1 MSRGVARTGN
11 TLRFS
16 ARVYLLALI
25 AAAVVPV
32 WLFAAY
38 VLFSFAFAQQQA
50 YRSQAELLARQ
61 ISAPIETELSGMAL
75 RLDGLAR
82 SSALSQED
90 FPHLQADAKRLVA
103 NSSRI
108 VSLRELG
115 GREIFNTSDQQGG
128 HLPSRLSADQET
140 DLLSGRIVV
149 SNVYSSAANG
159 ELYVA
164 VARPVIQPNGKILVL
179 AISVPTT
186 ALNKTLVASVPTGWV
201 VGIADRSGV
210 YVTRSSRH
218 SDVAGK
224 PGLPAYLALA
234 VGASGSFES
243 KNQFGE
249 TLLAGYF
256 RSDFSGWLYAANVP
270 LSRVAAPLW
279 RSLYGVLGIGAFA
292 LAISLALAFL
302 VGKRLTKETQ
312 QLASRAS
319 AVGALGPSLPYRT
332 SLSEFAVINQALIA
346 AGAQLHERERELKA
360 VVDTVPAGVW
370 FTYDPSAR
378 RVIRNRFAAEMMGI
392 STDET
397 HGFGV
402 PDMVIDTVALKDGKT
417 ITREDRPLTRA
428 MRGEHTDNEE
438 FSYLLPDGRQRYLL
452 SSARPILGDTGGIIG
467 AVQISLDISD
477 RKQVEQ
483 QRDLLTG
490 ELNHRVKNSLAM
502 VQALAN
508 QTLRNSKDLSTASVA
523 LNARLSA
530 LGRAHDLLT
539 KKFWTEGEIREVL
552 ETTVLVAAPT
562 NRILMEGPD
571 VALKPKLVMALTLA
585 MHELTT
591 NAIKYGALSER
602 SGEVS
607 IRWKVSGGKH
617 LKLRWIEAGGPP
629 VTVPERK
636 GFGSRLLEGIIAGEG
651 GSIQI
656 RFAEKGLQCD
666 IRLPLEPEMEGA
678 EPPPNR

>member
-1 MSRGVARTGN
+1 MLCHDREGSREPGTRCAFR
-11 TLRFS
+11 REF
-16 ARVYLLALI
+16 YLLALI

-38 VLFSFAFAQQQA
+38 TLFSFAFGQQQT

-61 ISAPIETELSGMAL
+61 TAAPVESELSGMAL
-75 RLDGLAR
+75 RLEGLAR
-82 SSALSQED
+82 SSALSQEE
-90 FPHLQADAKRLVA
+90 FARLQADAKRLVA
-103 NSSRI
+103 NTAQV

-115 GREIFNTSDQQGG
+115 GREIFNTSDEHGDF
-128 HLPSRLSADQET
+128 LPPKFAADQET
-140 DLLSGRIVV
+140 DLLNGRVIV
-149 SNVYSSAANG
+149 SNVYSSAATG
-159 ELYVA
+159 EFYIA
-164 VARPVIQPNGKILVL
+164 VARPVMRPNGRTLVL

-186 ALNKTLVASVPTGWV
+186 ALNKTLVASVPAGWV

-224 PGLPAYLALA
+224 PGLPEYLALA
-234 VGASGSFES
+234 VGDSGSFKS

-256 RSDFSGWLYAANVP
+256 RSDFSGWLYAANIP
-270 LSRVAAPLW
+270 LSQVEAPLW

-302 VGKRLTKETQ
+302 VGKRLTRETQ

-319 AVGALGPSLPYRT
+319 AVGALGPTLPYQT
-332 SLSEFAVINQALIA
+332 GLSEFAVINQALVN

-360 VVDTVPAGVW
+360 VVETVPAGVW

-392 STDET
+392 STDHD

-438 FSYLLPDGRQRYLL
+438 FSYLLPNGQQRYLL
-452 SSARPILGDTGGIIG
+452 SSARPILGDNGGIIG
-467 AVQISLDISD
+467 AVQISLDISHI
-477 RKQVEQ
+477 KKVEQ
-483 QRDLLTG
+483 QRNLLTG

-508 QTLRNSKDLSTASVA
+508 QTLRNSKDLSAASIA

-539 KKFWTEGEIREVL
+539 KKFWAEGELREVL
-552 ETTVLVAAPT
+552 ETSVLVAAPA
-562 NRILMEGPD
+562 NRILMDGPD
-571 VALKPKLVMALTLA
+571 VTLKPNLVMALTLA

-607 IRWKVSGGKH
+607 IRWKVTAK
-617 LKLRWIEAGGPP
+617 
-629 VTVPERK
+629 
-636 GFGSRLLEGIIAGEG
+636 
-651 GSIQI
+651 
-656 RFAEKGLQCD
+656 
-666 IRLPLEPEMEGA
+666 
-678 EPPPNR
+678 NN

>member
-1 MSRGVARTGN
+1 M
-11 TLRFS
+11 
-16 ARVYLLALI
+16 LALI

-103 NSSRI
+103 NTARI

-128 HLPSRLSADQET
+128 FLPSKLSADQEAE
-140 DLLSGRIVV
+140 LLSGRIVI
-149 SNVYSSAANG
+149 SNVYSSAAG

-186 ALNKTLVASVPTGWV
+186 ALNKTLVASVPTGWI

-224 PGLPAYLALA
+224 PGLPAYLAQA

-292 LAISLALAFL
+292 LAISLALAFM

-319 AVGALGPSLPYRT
+319 AVGALGPALPYRT
-332 SLSEFAVINQALIA
+332 SLSEFAIINQALVA

-452 SSARPILGDTGGIIG
+452 SSARPILGDTGAIIG

-477 RKQVEQ
+477 RKKVEQ

-508 QTLRNSKDLSTASVA
+508 QTLRNATDLSTASVA

-539 KKFWTEGEIREVL
+539 KKFWTEGAIREVL

-607 IRWKVSGGKH
+607 IRWKVITGRH
-617 LKLRWIEAGGPP
+617 LKLRWIESGGPP

-666 IRLPLEPEMEGA
+666 IRFPLDPEVEGA
-678 EPPPNR
+678 ELPPTR